1 MAISAD
7 QTAGL
12 IGISLILLMLVHRL
26 VSENIPKGRFLRMS
40 LIWLGIVVFITVVA
54 VAFQHR

>member
-7 QTAGL
+7 QIAG
-12 IGISLILLMLVHRL
+12 IVGISLILLMLVHRL
-26 VSENIPKGRFLRMS
+26 VSENIPKGRFLRLS

-54 VAFQHR
+54 LAFQHR